1 MLITDL
7 MCASDFSLVF
17 GVMETIFID
26 SAIKNKPKGSALQYL
41 NMRTKHSLVLIYIF
55 NLGQ

>member
-7 MCASDFSLVF
+7 MCASDFLLVF

-26 SAIKNKPKGSALQYL
+26 AAIKNKP
-41 NMRTKHSLVLIYIF
+41 TIF
-55 NLGQ
+55 EYEN